1 LKVSVRGAQV
11 ALTLFVLFVSVAV
24 NAGDAP
30 LKAPA
35 PPPDDRLARLIAHI
49 QPQPLALIASPDL
62 KVVPER
68 FTKTFLHQMIQDPSY
83 VQGRDTL
90 RALINQKA
98 GADLPALW
106 PDFARHLSG
115 PVVIALV
122 PSKKDERGAPPFSLA
137 LYALVASADAAA
149 KLREFWPKLP
159 PQNPAFF
166 SSTQLITVLEA
177 DLAPATPRTLPVSTC
192 DVLFL
197 IRPKALGVQLKTW
210 FGAGGESVAL
220 DNLAI
225 ILSEVHDDAVESM
238 TLATTFNG
246 GYFDEELSVEIKA
259 PVAESSLARVVSVL
273 KEKPGAWNALRMAT
287 PGEQDVVLLLQTDP
301 AALGDD
307 KMYLG
312 QALERDLRGRR
323 WIRTHGRMEE
333 SLNPQRYDA
342 LTGWMQGS
350 FAIVAKPA
358 ISGDIRVTLLAAM
371 KNAAEADFLREGLR
385 TDFAK
390 LGAEFD
396 TLAGARK
403 IGDSAPLG
411 AKFEGRGLFG
421 SPVIGISPG
430 WMWLCSNLATY
441 QDLTAAFKARK
452 TLSVEAWKEDE
463 FPWQPQD
470 AVRMQVQLERVLKI
484 AYAAWLLSGEEGPYA
499 GPWKI
504 PGELLPQPQVF
515 TNRLGVLQGT
525 LLRTEKGA
533 GARTHSAFPAMP
545 FLMFSGLLE
554 MANRLE
560 SARAFTRAAKE
571 DLKVQ
576 KNPDAEPK
584 PGVQP

>member
-1 LKVSVRGAQV
+1 MKVFVRGAKA
-11 ALTLFVLFVSVAV
+11 ALILFVLTVSVAV
-24 NAGDAP
+24 TAGDAQQ
-30 LKAPA
+30 KA

-49 QPQPLALIASPDL
+49 QPQALALIASPDL

-83 VQGRDTL
+83 AQGRDML

-98 GADLPALW
+98 GADIPALW

-122 PSKKDERGAPPFSLA
+122 PSKKEERGAPPFNLA
-137 LYALVASADAAA
+137 CYALVASAEAA
-149 KLREFWPKLP
+149 KRLQEFWPKLP

-166 SSTQLITVLEA
+166 SSTQLIPVLETE
-177 DLAPATPRTLPVSTC
+177 LAPATAQTPAVAAC
-192 DVLFL
+192 DVLFQ
-197 IRPKALGVQLKTW
+197 IRPKALSTQLKTW

-225 ILSEVHDDAVESM
+225 ILSEVHDDAVASM

-246 GYFDEELSVEIKA
+246 NYFDEELAVEINA
-259 PVAESSLARVVSVL
+259 PAAESSLARVVSVL
-273 KEKPGAWNALRMAT
+273 KDKPGAWNALRMAT

-333 SLNPQRYDA
+333 ALSPQRYDA

-371 KNAAEADFLREGLR
+371 KNGADAEFLREGLR

-430 WMWLCSNLATY
+430 WMWMCSNLATY

-452 TLSVEAWKEDE
+452 TLAAEGWKEDE

-470 AVRMQVQLERVLKI
+470 AARMQVQLERVLKI

-571 DLKVQ
+571 ELKAQ
-576 KNPDAEPK
+576 KFPDAEPK